1 MNYLNIMDKYHDLL
15 VKYDGEILT
24 TQEVKNIFGLNK
36 NTNIID
42 TSLRKFRFLKY
53 VDKKKR
59 NKGERRGGI
68 SDLWQIIKNPTSQS
82 TLTSNPTPFRV
93 KL

>member
-1 MNYLNIMDKYHDLL
+1 MGYLSVKDKYYNLL
-15 VKYDGEILT
+15 VQYDGKILT
-24 TQEVKNIFGLNK
+24 TKEVKNIFGLNK

-53 VDKKKR
+53 AGKKKR

-68 SDLWQIIKNPTSQS
+68 SDLWQIIKNPTSQRS
-82 TLTSNPTPFRV
+82 GT
-93 KL
+93 